1 MTMTEHEHD
10 EAPPS
15 AALEIVETPAPVDQ
29 RRNDLIDEAAHAA
42 ITTPGVPDRQEF
54 MTLAMTAKMLCM
66 SGAAPKA
73 VQNNPYVA
81 FHVAMVGRDFDI
93 SPSAALNLIDVIEA
107 GGKTT
112 LSLSPQLLNGQIRR
126 LGLGSIVPAVRTE
139 ETCIAVALTPSGFV
153 TPHCTPTWPI
163 HHETKCECRGI
174 LGESEFTWEDA
185 RMAGLV
191 GEGCEPGAH
200 VTKTLKRRD
209 NSTYQACGCNQGY
222 ITYPKRMLWWRASG
236 FAADDFFPEASLGM
250 YSPEALGAVVDE
262 EGRAID
268 PAQVALPQG
277 YDDPKE
283 AAERKRAEA
292 DPPAPEDEQKVLA
305 LRVDLLPDEE
315 KAELRAKWKQNGKL
329 SGHKPDAL
337 STTQHRL
344 AVSMVKGMENKAKAR
359 CGYNAT
365 AAVEEALGASG
376 ADSGT
381 EGTTEPVEAQDG
393 VNAAETEQPEATPET
408 AEPEITPAAA
418 QELEAAAGEEVVDKE
433 IERVKSMKPA
443 LVKDELQARG
453 KSIEG
458 NVDQLR
464 QRLTIALLKER
475 IAAKQASDA

>member
-1 MTMTEHEHD
+1 MTDQEKPAE
-10 EAPPS
+10 PG
-15 AALEIVETPAPVDQ
+15 AALEIVETPAPADQ

-54 MTLAMTAKMLCM
+54 MTLAMTAKMLCL

-81 FHVAMVGRDFDI
+81 FHIAMVGRDFDI
-93 SPSAALNLIDVIEA
+93 SPSAALNLIDVIET

-126 LGLGSIVPAVRTE
+126 LGLGSIVPKERTTE
-139 ETCIAVALTPSGFV
+139 RCVAVAVGSNG
-153 TPHCTPTWPI
+153 
-163 HHETKCECRGI
+163 EI

-200 VTKTLKRRD
+200 VTKTMKRRD

-236 FAADDFFPEASLGM
+236 FAADDFFPEASLGL

-268 PAQVALPQG
+268 PAHVALPQG
-277 YDDPKE
+277 YEDPKAE
-283 AAERKRAEA
+283 AERKRAET
-292 DPPAPEDEQKVLA
+292 DPPAPEDEQKQLA

-329 SGHKPDAL
+329 AGHKPDAL
-337 STTQHRL
+337 SVSQNRL

-365 AAVEEALGASG
+365 AALEEALGASG
-376 ADSGT
+376 ADPGT
-381 EGTTEPVEAQDG
+381 DGAAKPAEAQDE
-393 VNAAETEQPEATPET
+393 AKAPETEQPEATPET
-408 AEPEITPAAA
+408 AEPEITPEGAKELESAAGEDA
-418 QELEAAAGEEVVDKE
+418 VDEELERVRNMKPAEVKAELEARGKAIDGSVDK
-433 IERVKSMKPA
+433 
-443 LVKDELQARG
+443 Q
-453 KSIEG
+453 
-458 NVDQLR
+458 R

-475 IAAKQASDA
+475 IAAKSAGEE